1 PQDWKT
7 LLPDPDKQ
15 LAEWRNLLKITLDF
29 FIRENSAVFYEN
41 EQYPRWMG
49 ARFPVKMLQGPDK
62 KNKGQKR
69 DQLWPQIRD
78 RHYNRVIKLLIAVF
92 PAIQP
97 EQAHWKSLVNHLM
110 IEVWDAIR
118 PCLRQFESGYQLDI
132 KQQAEF
138 YSPKQV
144 WRCPYTRRA
153 LDVTLLG
160 YSPYLPGSKEIAP
173 EKAVLIEMPEL
184 PVRHWRLSGGG
195 EIAREERLEW
205 LESNALIQHAREEG
219 LWSTRSDRL
228 ALKDSWYRLEEHSAQ
243 RTPEQ
248 NQFNEKQFKSGKVN
262 VLNCSTTMEMGV
274 DIGGMSLVA

>member
-1 PQDWKT
+1 
-7 LLPDPDKQ
+7 
-15 LAEWRNLLKITLDF
+15 
-29 FIRENSAVFYEN
+29 
-41 EQYPRWMG
+41 G

-62 KNKGQKR
+62 KYKGQKR

-97 EQAHWKSLVNHLM
+97 EQAHWKALVNYLM
-110 IEVWDAIR
+110 NEVWEAIR

-160 YSPYLPGSKEIAP
+160 YSPYLPGSKE
-173 EKAVLIEMPEL
+173 
-184 PVRHWRLSGGG
+184 
-195 EIAREERLEW
+195 
-205 LESNALIQHAREEG
+205 
-219 LWSTRSDRL
+219 
-228 ALKDSWYRLEEHSAQ
+228 
-243 RTPEQ
+243 
-248 NQFNEKQFKSGKVN
+248 
-262 VLNCSTTMEMGV
+262 
-274 DIGGMSLVA
+274 

>member
-1 PQDWKT
+1 
-7 LLPDPDKQ
+7 
-15 LAEWRNLLKITLDF
+15 
-29 FIRENSAVFYEN
+29 
-41 EQYPRWMG
+41 
-49 ARFPVKMLQGPDK
+49 
-62 KNKGQKR
+62 
-69 DQLWPQIRD
+69 
-78 RHYNRVIKLLIAVF
+78 
-92 PAIQP
+92 
-97 EQAHWKSLVNHLM
+97 M

-195 EIAREERLEW
+195 EIARKERLEW

-274 DIGGMSLVA
+274 DIGGMSLVAMNNVPPAPANYLQRAGRAGRRGESASAAITLCKNTAHGMEVFKDPLWAFNTTASAPRVRFGSRSIVNDMLMPWF

>member
-1 PQDWKT
+1 VAIHYPFIDKVTTCPQDWKT

-62 KNKGQKR
+62 KNKGQTR

-97 EQAHWKSLVNHLM
+97 EQAQWKSLVNHLM
-110 IEVWDAIR
+110 NEVWDAIR

-195 EIAREERLEW
+195 EIARKERLEW

-219 LWSTRSDRL
+219 LWSTR
-228 ALKDSWYRLEEHSAQ
+228 
-243 RTPEQ
+243 
-248 NQFNEKQFKSGKVN
+248 
-262 VLNCSTTMEMGV
+262 
-274 DIGGMSLVA
+274 

>member
-1 PQDWKT
+1 
-7 LLPDPDKQ
+7 
-15 LAEWRNLLKITLDF
+15 
-29 FIRENSAVFYEN
+29 
-41 EQYPRWMG
+41 M
-49 ARFPVKMLQGPDK
+49 
-62 KNKGQKR
+62 
-69 DQLWPQIRD
+69 
-78 RHYNRVIKLLIAVF
+78 
-92 PAIQP
+92 
-97 EQAHWKSLVNHLM
+97 
-110 IEVWDAIR
+110 
-118 PCLRQFESGYQLDI
+118 
-132 KQQAEF
+132 
-138 YSPKQV
+138 

-195 EIAREERLEW
+195 EIARKERLEW

-219 LWSTRSDRL
+219 LWSTCSDRL

-262 VLNCSTTMEMGV
+262 VLNCSTTMEMGWT
-274 DIGGMSLVA
+274 LVV